1 MKLTYFR
8 KFDLMLDSTNGKE
21 IEEIEYT
28 IKRNNNKIK
37 FIINGDKNQLEVIY
51 SGKIPYQNNF
61 QPLHLKG
68 ETHDE
73 KVDY

>member
-8 KFDLMLDSTNGKE
+8 KFDLMLDETNINE
-21 IEEIEYT
+21 VEEIEYT

-37 FIINGDKNQLEVIY
+37 FIVNGDKNQLEIIY

-61 QPLHLKG
+61 QSLTS
-68 ETHDE
+68 ETYNE
-73 KVDY
+73 